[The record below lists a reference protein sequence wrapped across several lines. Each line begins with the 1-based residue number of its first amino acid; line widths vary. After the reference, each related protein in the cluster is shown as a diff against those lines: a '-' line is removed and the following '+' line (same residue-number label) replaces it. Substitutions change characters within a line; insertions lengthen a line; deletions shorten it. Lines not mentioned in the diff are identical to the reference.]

1 MSDHPDGAAAAISY
15 RLLAGQ
21 PARSE
26 NGGRAMTWITVAI
39 PPFASV
45 EQFDKVVADQRTAPD
60 GMEAR
65 YFGTADDGTLR
76 FVTVWESKDH
86 ADRFFA
92 TTLGPALARSLGPE
106 PSGAPQV
113 TGIDVART
121 YVRQPDA

>member
-1 MSDHPDGAAAAISY
+1 
-15 RLLAGQ
+15 
-21 PARSE
+21 
-26 NGGRAMTWITVAI
+26 MTWITVAI
-39 PPFASV
+39 PPFESV
-45 EQFDKVVADQRTAPD
+45 EQFDKVAADQRTAPD

-65 YFGTADDGTLR
+65 YVGTADDGRLR
-76 FVTVWESKDH
+76 FITVWESKDS

-121 YVRQPDA
+121 YVRQSVA